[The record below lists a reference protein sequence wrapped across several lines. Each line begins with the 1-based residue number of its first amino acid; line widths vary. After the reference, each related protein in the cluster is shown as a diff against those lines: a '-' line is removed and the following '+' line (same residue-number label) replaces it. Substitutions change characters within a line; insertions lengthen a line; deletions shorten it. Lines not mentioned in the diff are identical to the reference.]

1 MARYVYNGR
10 MCHLYKNDRKLQK
23 IIENYQIDRKL
34 QNWQKIT
41 KINWQKITINDRKL
55 PNWQKITKLT
65 ENYKKAK
72 GVPGR
77 ASKC

>member
-41 KINWQKITINDRKL
+41 KKQKECREGHQNVKFYL
-55 PNWQKITKLT
+55 
-65 ENYKKAK
+65 
-72 GVPGR
+72 
-77 ASKC
+77 